1 MVRQPD
7 RKPRLR
13 DTVFTSG
20 WLFADLLLALA
31 VLFLAA
37 NTIGIKIPPPPPPKL
52 VVTPVRL
59 EPTNSNCTVRF
70 SRRQCTVALTET
82 ADSLGNVNWTASS
95 DISTGL
101 VFSPESGFLS
111 PGKSVNLQISHI
123 PCENDSFT
131 FSGSRGEI
139 PTNPVR
145 VLWQCQG
152 RLESSSRQII
162 LQNVDYNGLLN
173 GSSQAIGNFKHGIEG
188 QSILKGN
195 SVGLAI
201 VYGGAPT
208 VNDIGQAYNIGGK
221 VESILKGLVNDG
233 FVAFQRAS
241 YYGPLYS
248 LGTSLSF
255 IEIDVYLFIQ

>member
-1 MVRQPD
+1 MIRQPD

-59 EPTNSNCTVRF
+59 EPTSSNCTVRL

-139 PTNPVR
+139 PSNPVR
-145 VLWQCQG
+145 VLWQCQE
-152 RLESSSRQII
+152 RLEFSYRQII

-173 GSSQAIGNFKHGIEG
+173 GSSQAIGNLKHVIEG

-208 VNDIGQAYNIGGK
+208 DNDIGQAHKIGEK
-221 VESILKGLVNDG
+221 VISILQGLVNDG
-233 FVAFQRAS
+233 FPAFQRAS
-241 YYGPLYS
+241 YYGPLHVF
-248 LGTSLSF
+248 GNPPTT
-255 IEIDVYLFIQ
+255 IAIDVYLFIQ

>member
-1 MVRQPD
+1 MMRQPD

-59 EPTNSNCTVRF
+59 EPTSSNCTVRF

-131 FSGSRGEI
+131 FSGSRGAI
-139 PTNPVR
+139 PVR
-145 VLWQCQG
+145 VLWQCQE
-152 RLESSSRQII
+152 RLDFSYQKIT
-162 LQNVDYNGLLN
+162 LHNVDYNGLLN

-188 QSILKGN
+188 QSVLKGN
-195 SVGLAI
+195 SVGLVI
-201 VYGGAPT
+201 VYGGALT
-208 VNDIGQAYNIGGK
+208 VNDIDQAYNIGGK
-221 VESILKGLVNDG
+221 VISILKGLVNDG

-248 LGTSLSF
+248 LGTSPTF

>member
-1 MVRQPD
+1 MRQPD

-52 VVTPVRL
+52 VVTPGRL
-59 EPTNSNCTVRF
+59 QPTSSNCTVRLNQ
-70 SRRQCTVALTET
+70 RQCTVRLTET
-82 ADSLGNVNWTASS
+82 ADSLGNVNWMARS

-101 VFSPESGFLS
+101 IFNPESGLLS

-139 PTNPVR
+139 PSNPVR
-145 VLWQCQG
+145 VLWQCQE
-152 RLESSSRQII
+152 RLDFSYQKIT
-162 LQNVDYNGLLN
+162 LHNVDYNGLLN

-188 QSILKGN
+188 QSVLKGN
-195 SVGLAI
+195 SVGLVI
-201 VYGGAPT
+201 VYGGALT
-208 VNDIGQAYNIGGK
+208 VNDIDQAYNIGGK
-221 VESILKGLVNDG
+221 VISILKGLVNDG
-233 FVAFQRAS
+233 FPAFQRAS
-241 YYGPLYS
+241 YYGTLYG
-248 LGTSLSF
+248 LGTLPTT
-255 IEIDVYLFIQ
+255 IVIDVYLFIR